1 MSAAASTTSCSRYNG
16 VYGYNEAHGK
26 KFAIV
31 SLGNNLFHSSTN
43 ILVKIADDE
52 SDPQPAL
59 ACALAYDA
67 AIVALGLPHQ
77 WMNFVPSIQ
86 SKPPQPK
93 NTITALKVHRIDS
106 SSKVSTTTIS
116 FRRLP
121 SFTPNILSRV
131 IVIKPKARHVRTRKQ
146 THHIAKILS
155 SCKSVNRRGKGSKGF
170 MRNPPTKGGSNRIR
184 SAFGITA
191 VTAVTAAAQYS
202 LKHNKQTQQ
211 QS

>member
-67 AIVALGLPHQ
+67 ALVALGLPQQ

-106 SSKVSTTTIS
+106 SSKVSTTRRTIS
-116 FRRLP
+116 SRRLP

-131 IVIKPKARHVRTRKQ
+131 IVIKPTARHVRTRKQ
-146 THHIAKILS
+146 THHFAKILS

-191 VTAVTAAAQYS
+191 VTAAAQYS

>member
-1 MSAAASTTSCSRYNG
+1 MSAAVSATSCSRYNG

-67 AIVALGLPHQ
+67 ALVALGLPQQ

-106 SSKVSTTTIS
+106 SSKVSTTIS
-116 FRRLP
+116 SRRLP

-146 THHIAKILS
+146 THHCAKILL
-155 SCKSVNRRGKGSKGF
+155 SCKSVESQRKR
-170 MRNPPTKGGSNRIR
+170 
-184 SAFGITA
+184 
-191 VTAVTAAAQYS
+191 
-202 LKHNKQTQQ
+202 
-211 QS
+211 